1 MYRPSIADL
10 VHGSAPLRRRQ
21 LSARMLARLLGR
33 IEASG
38 VERVP
43 ATGPVVLAVNHQAF
57 LDGPLL
63 FALLPRPVAFL
74 VKIEAYTPRAAP
86 VLNGTGQIPVVR
98 DTWNIAAVRHS
109 LRLLHAGGVVGVFP
123 EGTRGDGRVRTAKPG
138 VGYFAL
144 RTGAPVLPVAATG
157 TYEMAHR
164 RGVRRPLATLTFGE
178 LIRVDRAPDDVPLN
192 RRVVAAVTEQI
203 RVRLAA
209 LVAEADA
216 RAAAL
221 SAMRAFQEDAEV
233 AS

>member
-144 RTGAPVLPVAATG
+144 RTGAQVVPVACHGTELLGKQLRPQVRITFGQPLDFGRVEDTRPVARADVLAATEKVRAALADLVAAT
-157 TYEMAHR
+157 E
-164 RGVRRPLATLTFGE
+164 P
-178 LIRVDRAPDDVPLN
+178 
-192 RRVVAAVTEQI
+192 
-203 RVRLAA
+203 
-209 LVAEADA
+209 
-216 RAAAL
+216 
-221 SAMRAFQEDAEV
+221 S
-233 AS
+233 